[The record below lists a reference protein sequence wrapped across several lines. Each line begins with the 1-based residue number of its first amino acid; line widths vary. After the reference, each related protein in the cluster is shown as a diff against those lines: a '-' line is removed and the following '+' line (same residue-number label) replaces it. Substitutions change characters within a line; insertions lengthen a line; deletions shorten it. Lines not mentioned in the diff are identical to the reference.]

1 MDNGYG
7 YGNEEGRGNTPKNNG
22 GAVITVVIMFMMV
35 TMCGCIPFFR
45 SAFEIL
51 LSYKTEIIDELKEY
65 DTDVTA
71 VVADVKEKDG
81 GEDGVKYSY
90 TYEYEDNGQKYR
102 STFPEDLGKKYRSK
116 GDTAEIKIKSS
127 SPEELYDPDCLKD
140 VMKAHRIIFIVCLAI
155 VAVPVIFLA
164 VVIILVIRS
173 SRRKKLQ
180 TLQTASEDP
189 YGAKYYDPNDDYR
202 G

>member
-1 MDNGYG
+1 
-7 YGNEEGRGNTPKNNG
+7 
-22 GAVITVVIMFMMV
+22 
-35 TMCGCIPFFR
+35 
-45 SAFEIL
+45 
-51 LSYKTEIIDELKEY
+51 
-65 DTDVTA
+65 
-71 VVADVKEKDG
+71 
-81 GEDGVKYSY
+81 
-90 TYEYEDNGQKYR
+90 
-102 STFPEDLGKKYRSK
+102 
-116 GDTAEIKIKSS
+116 
-127 SPEELYDPDCLKD
+127 
-140 VMKAHRIIFIVCLAI
+140 MKAHRIIFIVCLAI

>member
-7 YGNEEGRGNTPKNNG
+7 YENEEGSSNTSKNTG
-22 GAVITVVIMFMMV
+22 GAIITVVVIFVVISMFCCM
-35 TMCGCIPFFR
+35 PFFR
-45 SAFEIL
+45 SAFELL

-71 VVADVKEKDG
+71 VVADVKEKDF

-90 TYEYEDNGQKYR
+90 TYEYEYNGQKYR
-102 STFPEDLGKKYRSK
+102 STYPEDLGKQYRSK

-140 VMKAHRIIFIVCLAI
+140 VMKVHRIVFIVCVAI
-155 VAVPVIFLA
+155 VAVPVIFFA
-164 VVIILVIRS
+164 VIIILIIRS
-173 SRRKKLQ
+173 SRRKKQ
-180 TLQTASEDP
+180 QALQTAAEDP
-189 YGAKYYDPNDDYR
+189 YGTEYYDPNDDYR